1 MSCKNLKC
9 LQYIAN
15 GIISANIHLFKGNNR
30 NSSKMVWNKFCKN
43 MWKGVKYVMT
53 SSGFLLLTLN
63 LFYTFFKC
71 LCCYLE
77 QVNVSCEVSWFR
89 GVFRTISVCS
99 FATAKL
105 LFLRNDRIWKI
116 GLVCKASSFVSH
128 QTRWNKTIFTKTIQF
143 HGTFHELKITNW
155 YHAFTEEFLNG

>member
-1 MSCKNLKC
+1 MASFQQTFTC
-9 LQYIAN
+9 
-15 GIISANIHLFKGNNR
+15 
-30 NSSKMVWNKFCKN
+30 SKATIETVQKWCEICSVKICEKVWN
-43 MWKGVKYVMT
+43 MSWRR
-53 SSGFLLLTLN
+53 SGFLLLTLN

-116 GLVCKASSFVSH
+116 GLVCKTASFVSH